1 MIRPCAAWAKRSA
14 RFFQADRKGAGGM
27 KGHTLPRFII
37 FGAVKAATTWL
48 TYQLQ
53 QNTAVYLPDPEPH
66 YFSSEFHRGLSWYG
80 EFFRG
85 AAPGQ
90 LPGAKSADYLAHRTV
105 EQTSELQSLT
115 RISY

>member
-1 MIRPCAAWAKRSA
+1 
-14 RFFQADRKGAGGM
+14 M

-53 QNTAVYLPDPEPH
+53 QNPAVYLPDPEPH

-90 LPGAKSADYLAHRTV
+90 LPGEKSADYLAHPDAARGRKSV
-105 EQTSELQSLT
+105 VQGT
-115 RISY
+115 RVSARVDLGGGGVIKK